1 MGGVGP
7 AVVVENQWCLHLM
20 ICQMGVALF
29 IDALFLRNV
38 LRRETEVS
46 SELQSIVC
54 LTSTLWMDGERRR
67 TLKTHLTCVCGSRE
81 GKGFGERPGLPAAHV
96 HPNQGFNR
104 QEFVHTLWRY
114 RLRWPICHASL
125 HVERSCQFPLCI
137 GPVC

>member
-67 TLKTHLTCVCGSRE
+67 MCYGIKDASDMCMWKSG
-81 GKGFGERPGLPAAHV
+81 GKGI
-96 HPNQGFNR
+96 
-104 QEFVHTLWRY
+104 W
-114 RLRWPICHASL
+114 
-125 HVERSCQFPLCI
+125 
-137 GPVC
+137 